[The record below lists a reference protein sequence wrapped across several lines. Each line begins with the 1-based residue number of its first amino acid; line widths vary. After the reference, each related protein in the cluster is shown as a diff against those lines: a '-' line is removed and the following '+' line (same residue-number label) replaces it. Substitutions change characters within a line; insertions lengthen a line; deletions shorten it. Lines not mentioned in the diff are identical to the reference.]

1 MKAIVT
7 GASSG
12 LGRDMALYLAELGYD
27 LALVARNQARLDT
40 VAQEAQRIAAAHGNK
55 TITIETVTLDLSQRH
70 ACEQLFERYRN
81 ERIDL
86 LVNNA
91 GFGLFGDFTDT
102 SLDRELEM
110 INLNVVSYHIL
121 TKLFVRKFK
130 NDGHCRLLNVCSA
143 AGFLVGP
150 RLATYYA
157 TKNYTLKLTLAVAQE
172 LRRDHVPITV
182 SALCPGPVETRFNAT
197 AGGEFLT
204 PGASSR
210 AVARYAIDK
219 TLAGKLIIV
228 PTWQVKAG
236 LFAARFLPWGAQ
248 LRLMDRYDRGR

>member
-27 LALVARNQARLDT
+27 LALIARNQARLDN
-40 VAQEAQRIAAAHGNK
+40 VAQEAQRIASAHGK
-55 TITIETVTLDLSQRH
+55 TITVETVALDLAQRS
-70 ACEQLFERYRN
+70 ACEQLFARYRD

-102 SLDRELEM
+102 PLDRELEM
-110 INLNVVSYHIL
+110 INLTVVSYHVL
-121 TKLFVRKFK
+121 TKLFVRKFRR
-130 NDGHCRLLNVCSA
+130 DGHCRLLNVCSA
-143 AGFLVGP
+143 AGFLAGP

-172 LRRDHVPITV
+172 LRRDRVPVTV
-182 SALCPGPVETRFNAT
+182 SALCPGPVDTHFNAT

-236 LFAARFLPWGAQ
+236 LFAARFLPWSAQ